1 LIDAAS
7 GRPHC
12 ATAEQG
18 KLPAARLSLRGVSFA
33 YDDIR
38 VASKFARARSD
49 ASYVL
54 RDIDLDVRAGERLA
68 ILGPNGAGKS
78 TVLRLL
84 AGTLSPD
91 SGKVLLDGADISS
104 LRGTERARRLA
115 FVPQET
121 RVAFDF
127 TVLEIVLMGRSP
139 RLGLLGIEGAHDVEI
154 ARQAL
159 ELTGTAHLAER
170 PISRLSS
177 GERQRVLLA
186 RALAQEPDTIL
197 LDEPTAFLDLG
208 HQVRIHRLLAGLHR
222 ERGTTLVFVSHDLN
236 LAARYADRIVLL
248 ASGRVLQDG
257 PPAQVL
263 TPDSVRA
270 AYGVEVR
277 IVDDPAL
284 GAPTVVV
291 MGPASEESTAGGA
304 Y

>member
-1 LIDAAS
+1 MTDAPGARS
-7 GRPHC
+7 DRARSAPG
-12 ATAEQG
+12 
-18 KLPAARLSLRGVSFA
+18 ARLTLRGVSYA
-33 YDDIR
+33 YDE
-38 VASKFARARSD
+38 AK
-49 ASYVL
+49 VL
-54 RDIDLDVRAGERLA
+54 DRIDLEVRAGQRLA

-84 AGTLSPD
+84 AGTLAPD
-91 SGKVLLDGADISS
+91 AGLVLLDGTDLLS
-104 LRGTERARRLA
+104 LRGAERARRVA

-139 RLGLLGIEGAHDVEI
+139 RLGLLGIEGAHDLEI

-159 ELTGTAHLAER
+159 ALTGAADLAER
-170 PISRLSS
+170 PISHLSS

-208 HQVRIHRLLAGLHR
+208 HQVRIHRLLAGLNR
-222 ERGTTLVFVSHDLN
+222 DRGTTIVFVSHDLN

-248 ASGRVLQDG
+248 RGGRILQDG

-263 TPDSVRA
+263 TPDAVRA
-270 AYGVEVR
+270 AFGVEIHVV
-277 IVDDPAL
+277 IDPAL
-284 GAPTVVV
+284 DAPTVVV
-291 MGPASEESTAGGA
+291 IGPAEAEPSPPQTEPHRE
-304 Y
+304 

>member
-1 LIDAAS
+1 
-7 GRPHC
+7 
-12 ATAEQG
+12 
-18 KLPAARLSLRGVSFA
+18 LRGVSFA
-33 YDDIR
+33 YAGAR
-38 VASKFARARSD
+38 V
-49 ASYVL
+49 L
-54 RDIDLDVRAGERLA
+54 EGIDLDVRPGERLA

-84 AGTLSPD
+84 AGTLAPD
-91 SGKVLLDGADISS
+91 AGQVFLDGAVLAS
-104 LRGTERARRLA
+104 LRGADRARRVA

-139 RLGLLGIEGAHDVEI
+139 RLGLLGIEGAKDLEI

-159 ELTGTAHLAER
+159 AFTDAEALAER
-170 PISRLSS
+170 PISQLSS

-222 ERGTTLVFVSHDLN
+222 DRGTTVVFVSHDLN

-248 ASGRVLQDG
+248 AGGRILQDG
-257 PPAQVL
+257 PPARVL
-263 TPDSVRA
+263 TPEAVRA
-270 AYGVEVR
+270 AFGVDVR
-277 IVDDPAL
+277 VIADPAL
-284 GAPTVVV
+284 DSPTVVV
-291 MGPASEESTAGGA
+291 VGPAANS
-304 Y
+304 